1 MIMNDENKNTCPEC
15 GSEDVTLMNSNRKFF
30 TAGGAGVGGVAGFF
44 ARQAGVRAGMMLG
57 ATMGSAVPVVGTAL
71 GSVIGGI
78 AGAVAGMCT
87 GAAVGSVV
95 GKKID
100 EMVSIYRCRQCGHT
114 FEV

>member
-1 MIMNDENKNTCPEC
+1 MNEENGIICPGC
-15 GSEDVTLMNSNRKFF
+15 GSEDVALMNSNRKFF

-44 ARQAGVRAGMMLG
+44 ARQAGVRAGMTLG
-57 ATMGSAVPVVGTAL
+57 AAVGSAAPVVGTAL
-71 GSVIGGI
+71 GSVVGGI

-100 EMVSIYRCRQCGHT
+100 EMVATYRCRKCGHT